1 MWACIWYSA
10 QRLTSSQ
17 AHKLQRTE
25 NSAVNTPTRRRGQGC
40 GYFCSRA
47 SAGEKRYWL
56 LRLFISIKRRHL
68 AARELKDRTASYGFH
83 VSNTCCSHD
92 DICEKKGFLAIFLT
106 FYKGQSILH
115 KLPSLLNLYPRMQ
128 SRADRWSKHT
138 EIPQSCSSTN
148 VQQRLFT
155 AWCT

>member
-10 QRLTSSQ
+10 ERLTGSQ

-47 SAGEKRYWL
+47 SAGEKRYRL
-56 LRLFISIKRRHL
+56 LWLFISIKRQHL

-92 DICEKKGFLAIFLT
+92 DICASRCWRLWKKGFLAIFLEILFMKDRVFCINCHHCWT
-106 FYKGQSILH
+106 FPHVCRAELTDEANTHRNPQ
-115 KLPSLLNLYPRMQ
+115 KLQ
-128 SRADRWSKHT
+128 FH
-138 EIPQSCSSTN
+138 
-148 VQQRLFT
+148 
-155 AWCT
+155 